1 MGARGAAAMTA
12 AEFRRLAMSFPE
24 ATESAHMDHP
34 DFRVRGKIFATLGY
48 PEMGVGTVK
57 LFPDQ
62 QKDFVRA
69 EPKVF
74 APVNGLWGRR
84 GATYVRLKGAKKHS
98 VRRALAAAWSNTA
111 PRKLVA
117 HYEGNESSGG
127 ARRS

>member
-1 MGARGAAAMTA
+1 MGAGGVAAMTA

-48 PEMGVGTVK
+48 PEMGVAMVK

-84 GATYVRLKGAKKHS
+84 GATYVRLQGAKKHS
-98 VRRALAAAWSNTA
+98 VRRALAAAWWNTA

-117 HYEGNESSGG
+117 QYEGNESGGG

>member
-1 MGARGAAAMTA
+1 LGESGAAAMTA
-12 AEFRRLAMSFPE
+12 ADFRRIALRFPE
-24 ATESAHMDHP
+24 AAEGAHMNHP

-48 PEMGVGTVK
+48 PDRGVGMVK

-62 QKDFVRA
+62 QEEFVRA

-74 APVNGLWGRR
+74 SPVNGLWGRR
-84 GATYVRLKGAKKHS
+84 GATYVHLQAAKKGS
-98 VRRALAAAWSNTA
+98 VQRALAAAWRNTA

-117 HYEGNESSGG
+117 QYEGDDSSAR